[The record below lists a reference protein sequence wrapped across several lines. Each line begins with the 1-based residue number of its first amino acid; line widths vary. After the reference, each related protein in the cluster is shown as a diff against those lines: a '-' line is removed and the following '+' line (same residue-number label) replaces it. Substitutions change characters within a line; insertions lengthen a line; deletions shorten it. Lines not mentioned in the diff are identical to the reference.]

1 MSEMK
6 ASDPVALQ
14 YLMTEDIY
22 LISEEQIPQT
32 SEDGTETNLI
42 FNYLGENNKFMLLL
56 IQEDSHP
63 NLRSNEL
70 EALANILGAK
80 RMSLKDVAIVNQ
92 RKYSTSSWKEFKTYF
107 ACSSIVLFGIDPPEV
122 KIRTLPKNAI
132 TDFEGM
138 QVLFTYSFSEML
150 NNVDKKR
157 EFWNQMKK
165 L

>member
-1 MSEMK
+1 MK
-6 ASDPVALQ
+6 ASDLVALQ

-22 LISEEQIPQT
+22 LISEKELATT
-32 SEDGTETNLI
+32 SAESQDSSPA

-70 EALANILGAK
+70 EALASILGAK
-80 RMSLKDVAIVNQ
+80 RMSIKDVAIVNQ
-92 RKYSTSSWKEFKTYF
+92 RKYSSSTWKDFKAYF
-107 ACSSIVLFGIDPPEV
+107 ACSSIVLFGIDPQEV
-122 KIRTLPKNAI
+122 KIRPLPKNAI
-132 TDFEGM
+132 TAFEGI
-138 QVLFTYSFSEML
+138 QVLFTYSFAEML

>member
-1 MSEMK
+1 MK
-6 ASDPVALQ
+6 ASDPAALQ

-22 LISEEQIPQT
+22 LIGEEELAKT
-32 SEDGTETNLI
+32 SLNSQESNPT

-80 RMSLKDVAIVNQ
+80 RMSIKDVAIVNQ
-92 RKYSTSSWKEFKTYF
+92 RKYTASSWKEFKDYF
-107 ACSSIVLFGIDPPEV
+107 GCRSIVLFGVDPPEL
-122 KIRTLPKNAI
+122 KIRPLPKNVI
-132 TDFEGM
+132 TDYEGM
-138 QVLFTYSFSEML
+138 QVLFTYSFAEML
-150 NNVDKKR
+150 SSVDKKR

>member
-1 MSEMK
+1 MK
-6 ASDPVALQ
+6 ASDPAALQ

-22 LISEEQIPQT
+22 LISEEELAKT
-32 SEDGTETNLI
+32 SVDSPESSPA

-80 RMSLKDVAIVNQ
+80 RMSIKDVAIVNQ
-92 RKYSTSSWKEFKTYF
+92 RKYSASSWKEFKAYF
-107 ACSSIVLFGIDPPEV
+107 ACSSIVLFGIDPQEV
-122 KIRTLPKNAI
+122 KIRPLPKNAI

-138 QVLFTYSFSEML
+138 QVLFTYSFAEML
-150 NNVDKKR
+150 DSVDKKR

>member
-14 YLMTEDIY
+14 YLMTDDIY
-22 LISEEQIPQT
+22 LIHEEPVPQASDDSAGKSPT
-32 SEDGTETNLI
+32 

-92 RKYSTSSWKEFKTYF
+92 RKYSASSWKEFKAYF
-107 ACSSIVLFGIDPPEV
+107 ACSSIVLFGIDPTEI
-122 KIRTLPKNAI
+122 KIRTLPRNAI
-132 TDFEGM
+132 TDFEEM
-138 QVLFTYSFSEML
+138 QVLFTYSFAEML
-150 NNVDKKR
+150 SNVDKKR

>member
-14 YLMTEDIY
+14 YLMTDDIY
-22 LISEEQIPQT
+22 LIQEEPVPQA
-32 SEDGTETNLI
+32 SEDRAGKSPT

-63 NLRSNEL
+63 NLHSNEL

-92 RKYSTSSWKEFKTYF
+92 RKYSTSSWKEFKAYF
-107 ACSSIVLFGIDPPEV
+107 ACSSIVLFGIDPTEV
-122 KIRTLPKNAI
+122 KIRTLPRNAI

-138 QVLFTYSFSEML
+138 QVLFTYSFAEML
-150 NNVDKKR
+150 SNVDKKR

>member
-14 YLMTEDIY
+14 YLMTDDIY
-22 LISEEQIPQT
+22 LINEETIPQV
-32 SEDGTETNLI
+32 SEDTAANSPV

-56 IQEDSHP
+56 IREDSHP

-92 RKYSTSSWKEFKTYF
+92 RMYNTSSWKEFKAYF
-107 ACSSIVLFGIDPPEV
+107 ACSSIVLFGIDPTEI
-122 KIRTLPKNAI
+122 KIRTLPRNAI

-138 QVLFTYSFSEML
+138 QVLFTYSFAEML
-150 NNVDKKR
+150 SNVDKKR

>member
-1 MSEMK
+1 MK
-6 ASDPVALQ
+6 ASDPAALQ

-22 LISEEQIPQT
+22 LISEEELAET
-32 SEDGTETNLI
+32 SLNSQETGPS

-56 IQEDSHP
+56 IREDSHP

-80 RMSLKDVAIVNQ
+80 RMSIKDVAIVNQ
-92 RKYSTSSWKEFKTYF
+92 RKYTACSWKEFKGYF
-107 ACSSIVLFGIDPPEV
+107 GCRSIVLFGVDPPDL
-122 KIRTLPKNAI
+122 KIRPLPKNVI

-138 QVLFTYSFSEML
+138 QVLFTYSFAEMM
-150 NNVDKKR
+150 NSVDKKR

>member
-6 ASDPVALQ
+6 ASDAVALQ

-22 LISEEQIPQT
+22 LINEEELST
-32 SEDGTETNLI
+32 SSGERTEDGPA
-42 FNYLGENNKFMLLL
+42 FDYLGENNKFMLLL
-56 IQEDSHP
+56 IQEDGHP

-92 RKYSTSSWKEFKTYF
+92 RKYTSSTWKDFKDYF
-107 ACSSIVLFGIDPPEV
+107 ACSSIVLFGIDPSEI

-132 TDFEGM
+132 TELEGM
-138 QVLFTYSFSEML
+138 QVLFTYSFAEML
-150 NNVDKKR
+150 NNTDKKR

>member
-6 ASDPVALQ
+6 ASDPAALQ

-22 LISEEQIPQT
+22 LISEEELAKP
-32 SEDGTETNLI
+32 SVDSPESSPS

-56 IQEDSHP
+56 IQEESHP

-80 RMSLKDVAIVNQ
+80 RMSIKDVAIVNQ
-92 RKYSTSSWKEFKTYF
+92 RKYSASSWKEFKAYF
-107 ACSSIVLFGIDPPEV
+107 ACSSIVLFGIDPQEV
-122 KIRTLPKNAI
+122 KIRPLPKNVI

-138 QVLFTYSFSEML
+138 QVLFTYSFAEML
-150 NNVDKKR
+150 NSVDKKR

>member
-6 ASDPVALQ
+6 ASDPAALQ

-22 LISEEQIPQT
+22 LISEEQLSQ
-32 SEDGTETNLI
+32 STEVGEENGPA

-70 EALANILGAK
+70 EALGNILGAK

-92 RKYSTSSWKEFKTYF
+92 RQYKSSTWREYKDYF
-107 ACSSIVLFGIDPPEV
+107 ACSSIVLFGIDPTE
-122 KIRTLPKNAI
+122 IGLRTLPKNAI

-138 QVLFTYSFSEML
+138 QVLFTYSFAEML
-150 NNVDKKR
+150 GSTDKKR